1 MHLTKMRPH
10 RMKVRPLDCAF
21 ARCGEDNETLISEYL
36 EWKRSYA
43 PPAARMYA
51 RWVRLFQQATNKAP
65 EAITLG
71 DWTAFA
77 RSLEGRFA
85 PKSVEYA
92 LNIVH
97 NYLRF
102 WYEQGRLRRLPLYLA
117 RVPRAISQSHNAAS
131 EDEYRQM
138 VAVLRK
144 EGNRSLRDLAI
155 VMLLHD
161 TGMRVGEVAALEI
174 EQIEEDASATIRTE
188 KTVQRR
194 RVFWNRD
201 TDEVLHELIVQRINS
216 HAESDWL
223 FVAKRGCGET
233 PLTTRMMQRVIHRA
247 CKLAGIE
254 RRLSPHSFRH
264 AYIHRLAFLGTPDAI
279 IAQLVGH
286 STPFTIAHY
295 TKLSRPEFSDYARRQ
310 FAVPEELALAA

>member
-10 RMKVRPLDCAF
+10 RVQVRPLESAF
-21 ARCGEDNETLISEYL
+21 VHSGEDNETLISSYL

-51 RWVRLFQQATNKAP
+51 RWVRLFQQFTNKAP

-85 PKSVEYA
+85 PKSVEFA
-92 LNIVH
+92 LNIIH

-102 WYEQGRLRRLPLYLA
+102 WHEQGRLRRLPLYLA
-117 RVPRAISQSHNAAS
+117 RVPRAISQSHHAAS
-131 EDEYRQM
+131 EDEYRQI
-138 VAVLRK
+138 VKALRS
-144 EGNRSLRDLAI
+144 EGSRSLRDLAI

-161 TGMRVGEVAALEI
+161 TGMRVGELAALEI
-174 EQIEEDASATIRTE
+174 GQIEEDASATIRTE

-216 HAESDWL
+216 GAQSDWL
-223 FVAKRGCGET
+223 FVAKRGDGET
-233 PLTTRMMQRVIHRA
+233 PLTTRMMQRIIHRA
-247 CKLAGIE
+247 CELASIE
-254 RRLSPHSFRH
+254 RCLSPHSFRH
-264 AYIHRLAFLGTPDAI
+264 AFIHRQAKLGTPDAI

-286 STPFTIAHY
+286 STPFTIANY

-310 FAVPEELALAA
+310 FAVSEKPALAA

>member
-1 MHLTKMRPH
+1 MN
-10 RMKVRPLDCAF
+10 VRPLESVF
-21 ARCGEDNETLISEYL
+21 ANQREDNETLIGSYL

-51 RWVRLFQQATNKAP
+51 RWVRLFQEAANKAP

-85 PKSVEYA
+85 PKSVEFA

-102 WYEQGRLRRLPLYLA
+102 WHEQGRLRRLPLYLA
-117 RVPRAISQSHNAAS
+117 RVPRAISQSHLAAS

-138 VAVLRK
+138 VTALRS
-144 EGNRSLRDLAI
+144 EGNRSLRDLAVI
-155 VMLLHD
+155 MLLHD
-161 TGMRVGEVAALEI
+161 TGMRVGELAALEI

-216 HAESDWL
+216 GAQSDWL
-223 FVAKRGCGET
+223 FVAKRGDGET
-233 PLTTRMMQRVIHRA
+233 PLSTRMMQRIIHRA
-247 CKLAGIE
+247 CELAGIV
-254 RRLSPHSFRH
+254 RCLSPHSFRH
-264 AYIHRLAFLGTPDAI
+264 AFIHRQAKLGTPDAI

-295 TKLSRPEFSDYARRQ
+295 TKLSRPEFSEYARRQ
-310 FAVPEELALAA
+310 FAVADDLALAA

>member
-1 MHLTKMRPH
+1 MERTKNRPH
-10 RMKVRPLDCAF
+10 RMTRYAPVESVF
-21 ARCGEDNETLISEYL
+21 APSEDNESLVCQYL
-36 EWKRSYA
+36 EWKSSYA

-51 RWVRLFQQATNKAP
+51 RWVRLFQEATNKAP
-65 EAITLG
+65 EAVTLG

-77 RSLEGRFA
+77 RSLDGRFA
-85 PKSVEYA
+85 PKSVEFA

-102 WYEQGRLRRLPLYLA
+102 WHEQGRLRRLPLYLA
-117 RVPRAISQSHNAAS
+117 RVPRAISQSHHAAS

-138 VAVLRK
+138 VKALRS

-161 TGMRVGEVAALEI
+161 TGMRVGELAALEI

-188 KTVQRR
+188 KTAQRR

-201 TDEVLHELIVQRINS
+201 TDEVLHELTVQRINS
-216 HAESDWL
+216 GAQSDWL
-223 FVAKRGCGET
+223 FVAKRGGGET
-233 PLTTRMMQRVIHRA
+233 ALTTRMMQRIIHRA
-247 CKLAGIE
+247 CELAGIE
-254 RRLSPHSFRH
+254 RCLSPHSFRH
-264 AYIHRLAFLGTPDAI
+264 AFIHRQAKLGTPDAI

-310 FAVPEELALAA
+310 FARPDGLALAA

>member
-1 MHLTKMRPH
+1 LEIAIAHP
-10 RMKVRPLDCAF
+10 
-21 ARCGEDNETLISEYL
+21 GGDNETLINEYL

-51 RWVRLFQQATNKAP
+51 RWVRLFQEATNKAP

-71 DWTAFA
+71 DWIAFA
-77 RSLEGRFA
+77 RSLEGRFT
-85 PKSVEYA
+85 PKSVEFA
-92 LNIVH
+92 LNIIH

-117 RVPRAISQSHNAAS
+117 RVPRAMARSHNAAT
-131 EDEYRQM
+131 EDEYRAM
-138 VAVLRK
+138 VSALKR
-144 EGNRSLRDLAI
+144 EGSRGLRDLAI
-155 VMLLHD
+155 IMLLHD

-194 RVFWNRD
+194 RVFWNKS

-216 HAESDWL
+216 HAKSDWL
-223 FVAKRGCGET
+223 FVAKRGHGET
-233 PLTTRMMQRVIHRA
+233 PLTTRMMQRIMHRV
-247 CKLAGIE
+247 CRLAGIE

-264 AYIHRLAFLGTPDAI
+264 AYIHRLAYLGTPDAI

-310 FAVPEELALAA
+310 FAVPEELAVAA